1 MQKAE
6 LLGFIH
12 GPKSVVHLRVYAL
25 YPFRQLCREEWE
37 RKLELRIANGGS
49 RDGFWVGAT
58 WKNPFGVKFCG
69 ALKYVFQQPAQFVTL
84 E

>member
-49 RDGFWVGAT
+49 RDGFSVGAT
-58 WKNPFGVKFCG
+58 
-69 ALKYVFQQPAQFVTL
+69 
-84 E
+84 